1 MKIKWKILYTVLC
14 KLKFKCLKKS
24 GAIKNLK
31 HITRNSFDLFNIYVN
46 MLHIFITLHIYVW
59 SQYIFVIPCSSELQ
73 IILDHSLPSLWPEGA
88 DTHERQSHIKTCEEK
103 GRQEGTTMSFP
114 ILCNYLWK
122 SCAHSP
128 WSFQNCTF
136 HSIYV
141 F

>member
-59 SQYIFVIPCSSELQ
+59 SQYICYSLLFRTSNHSWPFTAFPVAWRSWHSWKADPHKDMWREGQTGRHHSVLPHSVQLSMKELCPLTLILPKLYIP
-73 IILDHSLPSLWPEGA
+73 
-88 DTHERQSHIKTCEEK
+88 
-103 GRQEGTTMSFP
+103 
-114 ILCNYLWK
+114 
-122 SCAHSP
+122 
-128 WSFQNCTF
+128 
-136 HSIYV
+136 
-141 F
+141 